1 MIDVTQAVKAAS
13 RHAQERYGPKETIDL
28 RLEEVE
34 LSKDD
39 RYWLVTLGLIP
50 SLARAAGG
58 TVGEDDREYKLIRVD
73 ARTGRVLSMEIRS
86 AA

>member
-13 RHAQERYGPKETIDL
+13 RHAQERYGPKEAIDL
-28 RLEEVE
+28 RLEEVVLAE
-34 LSKDD
+34 DD
-39 RYWLVTLGLIP
+39 RSWLVTLGLVP
-50 SLARAAGG
+50 ALAGRVAA
-58 TVGEDDREYKLIRVD
+58 EDDREYKLIRVD